1 MPVTLASAQQNA
13 TEAMDLSIINE
24 FRKNQIADLLTFDDV
39 VNPAG
44 GGATLSYGY
53 RRKATQRNAQFRA
66 INSEYVPEETTTQ
79 RFSVDLKVLGGSYQ
93 VDRVLA
99 KIGPALSGEVAQQA
113 ADLIEATNARFG
125 DAVINGDSAVD
136 AQSFDG
142 LSKALAGS
150 TTETLDNYDWSS
162 FASADAG
169 MQVFDDLDEILA
181 LMSGEPTAIISNKR
195 VLAKIASAA
204 RRASMYTQAPGPAG
218 TTIATYGNLRL
229 IDGGTKAGSNDEVIP
244 VTNGTA
250 PLYAVRF
257 ALDGFHGVST
267 AGGQLVQQWAP
278 DFSTPGAVK
287 TGEAELGPIGV
298 VLKATKAAAVA
309 RSIQVGPITT

>member
-1 MPVTLASAQQNA
+1 MPVTLQSALQNA
-13 TEAMDLSIINE
+13 TEDLDVAIINE

-53 RRKATQRNAQFRA
+53 RRKETQRNAAFRA
-66 INSEYVPEETTTQ
+66 INSEYVPEETTTK
-79 RFSVDLKVLGGSYQ
+79 RFSTDLKVLGGSYQ

-113 ADLIEATNARFG
+113 ADLIEATNAKFG
-125 DAVINGDSAVD
+125 DSVINGDSATD

-150 TTETLDNYDWSS
+150 TTETLTNFDWSG
-162 FASADAG
+162 FANADAA
-169 MQVFDDLDEILA
+169 MQIHDDMDEILG
-181 LMSGEPTAIISNKR
+181 LMSGEPTAIITNR
-195 VLAKIASAA
+195 RALVKIASAA
-204 RRASMYTQAPGPAG
+204 RRASMYTQTPGPAG
-218 TTIATYGNLRL
+218 TTIYQYGNLRL
-229 IDGGTKAGSNDEVIP
+229 VDAGKKAGTNDDVIP
-244 VTNGTA
+244 VVNGKTA
-250 PLYAVRF
+250 LYGVRF

-278 DFSTPGAVK
+278 DFTKAGAVK
-287 TGEAELGPIGV
+287 TGEAELGPVGV

-309 RSIQVGPITT
+309 RSIQVGPSA